1 MPLVRTRGVILR
13 SQRWGDADRI
23 VTLFSHNLGKIR
35 GVARG
40 ARRMKTRFGGV
51 LEPFG
56 LVDITLFQKT
66 ADALGQISQIDL
78 VASYSAIRENLT
90 VMTAAARMVKMV
102 EAITVDRDPSPGMY
116 AALVHGLESL
126 SPEGDVALSALLFQI
141 HVLGHTGFR
150 PQFSCC
156 TECGKPAQQNRP
168 QWFSPQLGGMVCQE
182 CAHRGGRVLPLSKGS
197 VAFIEQ
203 ARRLSLPQLSRLKA
217 MGSVRMEVESTME
230 AYFQVV
236 VGKSLPT
243 FAPWVCEV

>member
-1 MPLVRTRGVILR
+1 MSLVRTRGIILR

-56 LVDITLFQKT
+56 LVDATIFQKT

-78 VASYSAIRENLT
+78 VASYSAIREDLT

-102 EAITVDRDPSPGMY
+102 ETITVDRDPNPEMY
-116 AALVHGLESL
+116 AALVHGLKSL
-126 SPEGDVALSALLFQI
+126 RPEEDVVLMTLLFQI

-156 TECGKPAQQNRP
+156 TECGRPAQHHRP
-168 QWFSPQLGGMVCQE
+168 QWFSPQLGGVVCHE
-182 CAHRGGRVLPLSKGS
+182 CRHRGGRMLPLSKGS

-217 MGSVRMEVESTME
+217 MGSVRIEVETAME
-230 AYFQVV
+230 AYFYAV

-243 FAPWVCEV
+243 FAQWVC

>member
-1 MPLVRTRGVILR
+1 MPLIRTRGVILR
-13 SQRWGDADRI
+13 SQKWGDADRI
-23 VTLFSHNLGKIR
+23 VTVYSQNYGKIR

-56 LVDITLFQKT
+56 LVDLTLFQKT
-66 ADALGQISQIDL
+66 PEALGQISQIDL
-78 VASYSAIRENLT
+78 VMSYSSIREDLT

-102 EAITVDRDPSPGMY
+102 DSITVDRDPNPSMF
-116 AALVHGLESL
+116 AALVYGLESL
-126 SPEGDVALSALLFQI
+126 SPEKDVALITLLFQI

-150 PQFSCC
+150 PQFDCC
-156 TECGKPAQQNRP
+156 TECGKSAQHHIP

-182 CAHRGGRVLPLSKGS
+182 CGQRGVGRMLPLSKGS

-203 ARRLSLPQLSRLKA
+203 ARRLSLPHWSRLKA
-217 MGSVRMEVESTME
+217 MGSVRIEVETAME
-230 AYFQVV
+230 AYFYEV

-243 FAPWVCEV
+243 FEQWVS

>member
-13 SQRWGDADRI
+13 SQKWGDADRI
-23 VTLFSHNLGKIR
+23 ITVYSPNLGKIR

-56 LVDITLFQKT
+56 LVDLTLFQKT
-66 ADALGQISQIDL
+66 PEALGQISQIDL
-78 VASYSAIRENLT
+78 VTSYASIREDLT

-102 EAITVDRDPSPGMY
+102 ESITVDRDPNPHMY
-116 AALVHGLESL
+116 ATLVHGLESL
-126 SPEGDVALSALLFQI
+126 QPETDVALATLLFQI

-150 PQFSCC
+150 PQFDSC
-156 TECGKPAQQNRP
+156 TECGRSAQLHIQ
-168 QWFSPQLGGMVCQE
+168 QWFSPRLGGVVCQD
-182 CAHRGGRVLPLSKGS
+182 CGQRGVGRMLLLSKGS

-203 ARRLSLPQLSRLKA
+203 ARRLSMPHLSRLKA
-217 MGSVRMEVESTME
+217 IGSVRIEVETAME
-230 AYFQVV
+230 AYFYAV

-243 FAPWVCEV
+243 FEQWVS